1 MYELIGDNFDLG
13 LPREEFYKSACCAEW
28 CEHEPIPP
36 STGLVQLDVELGG
49 LHDCDDLNDASRA
62 PAMLTGLVDVAGEAS
77 CLQILEPEEGEKHV
91 TAGAV
96 ADDESLWCL
105 PAAVTHATPAP
116 AAPTIAGATMIT
128 ETLPRTKSS
137 RRMTSVL
144 ALNDG
149 GVHECDG
156 ATSCKS
162 PAPDAC
168 SLASRRGPMR
178 PVKIDSQNEKV
189 SRVSASGRKR
199 FQTQKPVRPRSR
211 AVQTKTRTTSTSVK
225 VFKVK
230 PRLRRR
236 NYGNPGEYALG
247 GRCDGEA
254 ADSAQPV
261 PIDGKVLAEHF
272 HMPLN
277 RAAQQLGICATA
289 LKKVSRRLG
298 VLNWPYQQ
306 LKPIQRRLADLRES
320 IQKAKTSAFPDR
332 DEIAK
337 EQKEVDRLEKQQLA
351 LLRVPCEAVE
361 ARKPAAKKQRI
372 R

>member
-1 MYELIGDNFDLG
+1 MYELSGDNFDLG

-36 STGLVQLDVELGG
+36 SNGLVQLDVELGLD
-49 LHDCDDLNDASRA
+49 LHDCDDLNDAARA
-62 PAMLTGLVDVAGEAS
+62 PAILTDPLDVTGEAS
-77 CLQILEPEEGEKHV
+77 CLQILEPEENEKHV

-96 ADDESLWCL
+96 ADDESPWCL

-116 AAPTIAGATMIT
+116 AARAIVGASVIT
-128 ETLPRTKSS
+128 ATLPRAKSS

-168 SLASRRGPMR
+168 SLASRRAPMR
-178 PVKIDSQNEKV
+178 PVKIHSRNEKV
-189 SRVSASGRKR
+189 SGVSASGRKR
-199 FQTQKPVRPRSR
+199 VQTQKPVRPRSR
-211 AVQTKTRTTSTSVK
+211 AIQAKTKTTSSDK

-247 GRCDGEA
+247 GRCDGAA

-320 IQKAKTSAFPDR
+320 IQKAKTSAFPDT
-332 DEIAK
+332 DDIAK
-337 EQKEVDRLEKQQLA
+337 EQKEIDRLEKQQLA
-351 LLRVPCEAVE
+351 LLRLPCEAGE
-361 ARKPAAKKQRI
+361 AKTPAAKKQRT